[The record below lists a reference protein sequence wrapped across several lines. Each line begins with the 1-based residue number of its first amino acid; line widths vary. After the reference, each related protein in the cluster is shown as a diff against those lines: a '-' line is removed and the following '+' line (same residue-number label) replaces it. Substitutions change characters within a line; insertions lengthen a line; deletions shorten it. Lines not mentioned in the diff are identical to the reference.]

1 MRTHER
7 SADPRPPESIV
18 VVGAVIVRAGLVLCA
33 QRGTGSQAGLWEFPG
48 GKVEPGEDPRA
59 ALARELEEEIGVR
72 AHIGAPLEITFH
84 AYEEKDVL
92 LLFYEAH
99 REPGSPDPVAKD
111 VADWRWATAED
122 LDPSTFP
129 PADLAIL
136 QLVRELL

>member
-1 MRTHER
+1 MEKR
-7 SADPRPPESIV
+7 AP
-18 VVGAVIVRAGLVLCA
+18 VIVAAAVLIERGRLLLTQRKAGSHL
-33 QRGTGSQAGLWEFPG
+33 AGAWEFPG

-59 ALARELEEEIGVR
+59 ALARELEEEVGVH

-84 AYEEKDVL
+84 AYPEKDVL

-99 REPGSPDPVAKD
+99 REPGQPDPVAKD
-111 VADWRWATAED
+111 VAAWRWATAED
-122 LDPSTFP
+122 LDPATFP